1 MSTCRVAK
9 RLCISVSQCL
19 AFFLSSPSYGN
30 VTPSQRLYSDE
41 TQPPAAASR
50 PAVQTNS
57 KKPAKDRKKQPHGK
71 TGGTRYTIKAG
82 DNLFTIL
89 MREYGLTARQ
99 AGKFIDVVRRENNI
113 SDVRKLKVGQR
124 ITITALIRKY
134 SAGSMKAGR
143 TVENVTASS
152 SSSVNQGSLSGQVLA
167 LEKPEIPLPTSA
179 DVTDSVKRTWEKI
192 VPGQNNGPAEE
203 SIQSDGISVSLDPA
217 QYPILPAMDGGRIL
231 VDAKGKIPE
240 ELKKVLS
247 EKDPNL
253 RIVSKFGEEPK
264 KLLAALIASGKFYS
278 SAEDFVMEFGSDPK
292 LTVRSD
298 FRVERTADSVVNQDV
313 ILMNSGKVALSS
325 TLTEFLKKEGFTVH
339 EPFAL
344 IKPHEYLPRNRL
356 VRVGAQSPLE
366 IANSLLEALSISAEK
381 NARIG
386 LVNID
391 SSGVSLSISP
401 DFYFRYKG
409 KSYCISFDT
418 DNLAQNSSLTPLLE
432 ARGIHP
438 IVLGKND
445 NFREISE
452 KILSGIGISATY
464 GFQGVWPEEDAGYAL
479 EMSGILIDGAGEDG
493 GSLFLTDREI
503 DRIIRDISAENGF
516 VMKK

>member
-1 MSTCRVAK
+1 
-9 RLCISVSQCL
+9 
-19 AFFLSSPSYGN
+19 
-30 VTPSQRLYSDE
+30 
-41 TQPPAAASR
+41 
-50 PAVQTNS
+50 
-57 KKPAKDRKKQPHGK
+57 
-71 TGGTRYTIKAG
+71 
-82 DNLFTIL
+82 
-89 MREYGLTARQ
+89 
-99 AGKFIDVVRRENNI
+99 
-113 SDVRKLKVGQR
+113 
-124 ITITALIRKY
+124 
-134 SAGSMKAGR
+134 
-143 TVENVTASS
+143 
-152 SSSVNQGSLSGQVLA
+152 
-167 LEKPEIPLPTSA
+167 
-179 DVTDSVKRTWEKI
+179 
-192 VPGQNNGPAEE
+192 
-203 SIQSDGISVSLDPA
+203 
-217 QYPILPAMDGGRIL
+217 
-231 VDAKGKIPE
+231 
-240 ELKKVLS
+240 
-247 EKDPNL
+247 
-253 RIVSKFGEEPK
+253 
-264 KLLAALIASGKFYS
+264 
-278 SAEDFVMEFGSDPK
+278 
-292 LTVRSD
+292 
-298 FRVERTADSVVNQDV
+298 
-313 ILMNSGKVALSS
+313 MNSGKVALSS